1 MVAMNKTFTE
11 KILNLA
17 THDYF
22 SPVNATI
29 LFGRRMWRLTKIL
42 HAGWDGLA
50 AAEKRAFDEAK
61 L

>member
-1 MVAMNKTFTE
+1 MVAINKTFTE

-17 THDYF
+17 AHDYF

-29 LFGRRMWRLTKIL
+29 LFARRNWRLTQIL
-42 HAGWDGLA
+42 NAGWDGLA
-50 AAEKRAFDEAK
+50 AAEKRAFDETK